1 MLVWI
6 QLINNH
12 SKEDGQFYGWM
23 WLKDWSNG
31 ENPQE
36 IREFL
41 PPAYNEIQIS
51 CFRNK

>member
-1 MLVWI
+1 MV
-6 QLINNH
+6 
-12 SKEDGQFYGWM
+12 SFTDEC
-23 WLKDWSNG
+23 DWRIEVMG

-51 CFRNK
+51 CFPNK